1 MENRILEI
9 FMLVWH
15 DSMNDSLSRQHIP
28 HVSVSE
34 KHRYTKY
41 GLGNERQYGTLLLN
55 TAAFFCFSSERH
67 TAQFLLLESL
77 ELVSLLQSVCGQL
90 FSALHA

>member
-55 TAAFFCFSSERH
+55 TAALAHFFVFPLSDTLLSSC
-67 TAQFLLLESL
+67 SWK
-77 ELVSLLQSVCGQL
+77 V
-90 FSALHA
+90 